1 MDEKYFEGIGC
12 HVTTETYADEILAS
26 GFKVGNGRKG
36 TGTYFWLAQ
45 KVGCP
50 DATKLCDD
58 WFELKKSSNGYQEC
72 SNKGKVIL
80 WRQLISKA
88 NEILYLDH
96 PVYQMRINKLLR
108 QVASRIDSLPKKKR
122 DKLASGMHDVFYNEY
137 SKKNGCKLKLV
148 IAQVPKPK
156 VSSADKSAVEKYTM
170 PPYACIVRDSSCI
183 HTMDGLS
190 R

>member
-1 MDEKYFEGIGC
+1 MDEEYFEGIGC

-26 GFKVGNGRKG
+26 GFKAGNGRKG
-36 TGTYFWLAQ
+36 KGTYFWLAQ

-50 DATKLCDD
+50 DATRLCDD
-58 WFELKKSSNGYQEC
+58 WFELKKSSDGYLAC

-88 NEILYLDH
+88 SETLYIDH
-96 PVYQMRINKLLR
+96 PEYQFRINKLLR
-108 QVASRIDSLPKKKR
+108 RVAHRLDKLSKKER
-122 DKLASGMHDVFYNEY
+122 DELASGMHDVFYKEYNEQN
-137 SKKNGCKLKLV
+137 SCKLKLV

-156 VSSADKSAVEKYTM
+156 VSSADKSATEIYTM
-170 PPYACIVRDSSCI
+170 PPYACIVKDSSCI